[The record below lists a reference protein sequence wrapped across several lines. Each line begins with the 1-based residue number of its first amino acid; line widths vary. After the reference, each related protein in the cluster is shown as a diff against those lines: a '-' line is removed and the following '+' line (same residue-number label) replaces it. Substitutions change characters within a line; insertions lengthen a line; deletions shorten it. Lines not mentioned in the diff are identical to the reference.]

1 MYTSEF
7 YSWLVFTLLIASAI
21 FLAVFVV
28 LQWVKDAPKGR
39 RVASVLKLYTL
50 LYVPLLLLSLPFD
63 SGLLAPIAVV
73 LGSGVGLGVMVG
85 SVFSVVRGIIRW
97 IKRLRAEEEQGL
109 AEELQSQLAEE
120 KDQSRIRVR
129 NEEGKRPF
137 RRHIWQK
144 VRDVVLA
151 RVAQFYLFWQRERLR
166 AEKRRRAKEQLRAHK
181 RQLEEQQRRANEQRW
196 TEKRRQEQ
204 EEAIKSFLELMRG
217 GEKRL
222 ERRSRSIPQPVKI
235 EVVTRDGGKCRR
247 CGSTQDLQ
255 YDRIVPNSRGG
266 QQHRREQHPAPLRQV
281 QQPQE
286 QPQHRLVQT
295 LFSGVRGET
304 VSENSEQAPFRG
316 PLRLQNGAKRHL
328 YGRLTLPRNVPF
340 DPHSD
345 FPETVSGRIIL
356 GTSPRD
362 DVPRSSTEP
371 ET

>member
-1 MYTSEF
+1 MYASEF

-50 LYVPLLLLSLPFD
+50 LYVVLLLLSLPFD

-85 SVFSVVRGIIRW
+85 SVFSVVRGIIWWTRR
-97 IKRLRAEEEQGL
+97 RLRAEEEGEGL

-129 NEEGKRPF
+129 KEGGKRPF
-137 RRHIWQK
+137 RKRPLRRIWQK

-151 RVAQFYLFWQRERLR
+151 RVAQFYLFCQRERLR
-166 AEKRRRAKEQLRAHK
+166 AEKRRRAKEQLRAQK
-181 RQLEEQQRRANEQRW
+181 RQLAEEQRRANEQRW

-235 EVVTRDGGKCRR
+235 AVVTRDGGKCRR
-247 CGSTQDLQ
+247 CGSIQDLQ

-266 QQHRREQHPAPLRQV
+266 
-281 QQPQE
+281 
-286 QPQHRLVQT
+286 
-295 LFSGVRGET
+295 
-304 VSENSEQAPFRG
+304 
-316 PLRLQNGAKRHL
+316 
-328 YGRLTLPRNVPF
+328 
-340 DPHSD
+340 
-345 FPETVSGRIIL
+345 
-356 GTSPRD
+356 
-362 DVPRSSTEP
+362 SSTDVNNIQLLCGKCSSLKSNRNIA
-371 ET
+371 